1 MSFRI
6 AAIGAFVAS
15 AGDLAMLWVG
25 NAPRPELALAEPPG
39 VVLWVGAALG
49 VLGIPLYAL
58 GYRAAARTVAGDR
71 VRVRRL
77 IRWAG
82 AGVGILGAW
91 IHGLTA
97 LLIADAR
104 ATSAAPA
111 DPITAVAS
119 SGELLVGL
127 WLITSALVLVAALVF
142 AFEVGRGRSTLPR
155 WIAWTNPVFG
165 TFAFALAG
173 VSLGEP
179 VESFVAPAAP
189 NFAHALFFAAASL
202 TSSAKES
209 FKSSI
214 MSQRSGTRSRQAI
227 KPKSR

>member
-6 AAIGAFVAS
+6 AAVGAVVAS
-15 AGDLAMLWVG
+15 LGDLAMLWVG
-25 NAPRPELALAEPPG
+25 NASRPELALVEPPG
-39 VVLWVGAALG
+39 VVLWIGAALG

-58 GYRAAARTVAGDR
+58 GYRETARTIDGDR
-71 VRVRRL
+71 IRVRRL

-82 AGVGILGAW
+82 AGVAALGTW

-104 ATSAAPA
+104 ASSAAPA
-111 DPITAVAS
+111 DPFAAVAS
-119 SGELLVGL
+119 SGALLVGL
-127 WLITSALVLVAALVF
+127 WALTALLAAAAALAF
-142 AFEVGRGRSTLPR
+142 AFEAGRGRSTLPR
-155 WIAWTNPVFG
+155 WVAWANPVFG
-165 TFAFALAG
+165 TLAFALAG

-179 VESFVAPAAP
+179 AESFVAPAAP

-202 TSSAKES
+202 TSSAKDS
-209 FKSSI
+209 FRSSI